1 MPAAPPLGDR
11 PLAWACRPSRGRQGP
26 VCNKNIYNQTSGD
39 LFVIKIF
46 THRLGGRSP
55 VPRATGEAGRP
66 PIRRQASRVVVS
78 WLFGPVAGSLLQFG
92 LSKTNGEGA
101 LDGCMRLL

>member
-1 MPAAPPLGDR
+1 MSVLENFKSIPRSPPHRATGHLHG
-11 PLAWACRPSRGRQGP
+11 PIAHPEGQGP

-66 PIRRQASRVVVS
+66 PSGDRPPALLFPGLHVWSGR
-78 WLFGPVAGSLLQFG
+78 WLVAPVRF
-92 LSKTNGEGA
+92 K
-101 LDGCMRLL
+101 